1 MNRQV
6 LAGAVPPNWWE
17 RLKGAQ
23 FGFIAGLVVGLL
35 MGWFFHGVISLAV
48 RFGLLLVLL
57 LPLLVI
63 GWLWLRS
70 QRAPRPTKETS
81 PGAMTARESGWTTV
95 IDIQRPPQ
103 MAQSDPVEDSPLID
117 VPFTRPAQPPPDAPN
132 NQNALGDIEAEL
144 DALKRQRE
152 RGA

>member
-1 MNRQV
+1 MKQQM
-6 LAGAVPPNWWE
+6 LAGAVPPHWWE

-23 FGFIAGLVVGLL
+23 YGFIAGLLVGLL

-57 LPLLVI
+57 LPLIVI

-70 QRAPRPTKETS
+70 QRAPRPSGS
-81 PGAMTARESGWTTV
+81 PAQPPAGPAWTAV
-95 IDIQRPPQ
+95 IDVERARSWPTREPEPP
-103 MAQSDPVEDSPLID
+103 ELID
-117 VPFTRPAQPPPDAPN
+117 VPFERSTPPPAASAPN
-132 NQNALGDIEAEL
+132 APDDIEAEL

>member
-1 MNRQV
+1 MKQQV

-23 FGFIAGLVVGLL
+23 FGFIAGLLVGLL
-35 MGWFFHGVISLAV
+35 MGWFFHGVISLAI

-57 LPLLVI
+57 LPLIVI

-70 QRAPRPTKETS
+70 QRAPGPSTRPPDS
-81 PGAMTARESGWTTV
+81 AESGWTAV
-95 IDIQRPPQ
+95 IDVERTPPPS
-103 MAQSDPVEDSPLID
+103 ARERETPPLIN
-117 VPFTRPAQPPPDAPN
+117 VPYSRPGQPSTPSAPN
-132 NQNALGDIEAEL
+132 APSVPNDIEAEL

-152 RGA
+152 RGI

>member
-1 MNRQV
+1 MKQQL
-6 LAGAVPPNWWE
+6 LAGAVPPHWWE

-23 FGFIAGLVVGLL
+23 FGFIAGLLVGLL

-57 LPLLVI
+57 LPLIVI

-70 QRAPRPTKETS
+70 QRAGSPSGSSSRTMAEPDTSWTAVIDVERAAPRPSRDPET
-81 PGAMTARESGWTTV
+81 R
-95 IDIQRPPQ
+95 D
-103 MAQSDPVEDSPLID
+103 LID
-117 VPFTRPAQPPPDAPN
+117 VPFERSTPSSAPPPPN
-132 NQNALGDIEAEL
+132 TPNDIEAEL

-152 RGA
+152 RGN